1 MILQVL
7 VNEVGNILPPV
18 LVHFISMHKDQGT
31 LVFFL
36 RRLPLFITHLSKS
49 TDKRLSIG
57 LFGQNVA

>member
-31 LVFFL
+31 LVFFYVDCL
-36 RRLPLFITHLSKS
+36 YSLPISLKVLTK
-49 TDKRLSIG
+49 G
-57 LFGQNVA
+57 YQ